1 MPDGDSL
8 NWKIR
13 GRNSRRVL
21 GLVRSGADPQLVGQE
36 AGRMLVKQAK
46 AGAWIAPIRDV
57 AAIVVA
63 EFDPESFQD
72 SARRIRESAGQV
84 VREHRGDSVGWML
97 PAVDRT
103 VSMLERKGHSPT
115 EADIRGE
122 FMSAA
127 CQSLIDHRV
136 LQPARQEIAKE
147 SGRDRSEQIAFE
159 QELLNAAG
167 REGARLAPT
176 FLSGRADSPVRT
188 PRRTI
193 RKRETDLSRLS
204 ESLPVLGGAL

>member
-8 NWKIR
+8 NWKVR
-13 GRNSRRVL
+13 GKNSRRVL
-21 GLVRSGADPQLVGQE
+21 GLVRSGADPRLIGQE
-36 AGRMLVKQAK
+36 AGRMLVNQAK

-57 AAIVVA
+57 TAIVVA
-63 EFDPESFQD
+63 EFDPESIQD

-84 VREHRGDSVGWML
+84 VREHRGDGVGWML
-97 PAVDRT
+97 PAVERT

-147 SGRDRSEQIAFE
+147 SGRDRSEQIPAMRRVHVMYLKGDSRSSE
-159 QELLNAAG
+159 EVSNCWIGLLMDAI
-167 REGARLAPT
+167 
-176 FLSGRADSPVRT
+176 FSP
-188 PRRTI
+188 
-193 RKRETDLSRLS
+193 L
-204 ESLPVLGGAL
+204 ESIFVQGD